1 MLIDLSVKAST
12 ELFSTAVD
20 SLYYWLTEHL
30 TTIKKCIIIFLYIK
44 DLCYRVILF
53 ASKHIYTQH
62 AKFIWKLGI

>member
-1 MLIDLSVKAST
+1 MLIDLSVKANT

-44 DLCYRVILF
+44 DLCL
-53 ASKHIYTQH
+53 
-62 AKFIWKLGI
+62 